1 MNIIVQPHGSQLC
14 YCRPDTTWERENKDF
29 YVPDSVTTLQ
39 WAPVVFIR
47 ISKAGKC
54 IGRKFASRYFDAF
67 NFGALM
73 YGIPACGTND
83 RAFTSCMDH
92 TSILPS
98 PLYNTIVMEQE
109 DNIYKVCKNG
119 QEIYSV
125 TTAGLLEK
133 VEEVVCA
140 ASKFTSLRIG
150 DYVAVELTPLADLSV
165 SEEGSAAVKGSFC
178 GNQLFDFKIL
188 F

>member
-29 YVPDSVTTLQ
+29 YVPDSVTSLQ
-39 WAPVVFIR
+39 WAPVIFIR

-73 YGIPACGTND
+73 YGIPACGTDD

-98 PLYNTIVMEQE
+98 PLYNIVVMEQE
-109 DNIYKVCKNG
+109 DNVYKVWKDG
-119 QEIYSV
+119 EEIYSV

-140 ASKFTSLRIG
+140 ASGFTSLRIG
-150 DYVAVELTPLADLSV
+150 DYVAVELAPLAELTSGG
-165 SEEGSAAVKGSFC
+165 EGSTAFKASFC
-178 GNQLFDFKIL
+178 GNHLFDLKIL